1 MQIKKRNDQE
11 VEFRTD
17 KIEQAIFKALNATD
31 SDTSCAYRLTQ
42 KVVTIIEALFDK
54 KTPSVEDVQDV
65 VEQIL
70 INENLGKTAKAYIL
84 YRNQHARLRNE
95 QHVINNYIDL
105 IENYISLNDWKVNE
119 NSNMGYSLQGLNNYI
134 SSHVSSMYWLHKI
147 YDEEITQEHLSGR
160 IHIHDLGILAVY
172 CCGWDLFDLLCGGLG
187 GVSSKIESKPPKHL
201 ASALG
206 QIVNFFYTLQGECYS
221 EDTTVLTNSGWK
233 YFYDTTN
240 DDEFCTLNLI
250 TKKIEYQKRLGYIE
264 RDHIGQLINFTNDKV
279 DQLVTENHKMLI
291 LDYSTKRTAFKL
303 AKDVTC
309 SDAISKV
316 GSFEDMNI
324 ENFNENKI
332 ETIDYFGK
340 VYCVEVPNQTLFVC
354 RNGKPSWG
362 GNCAGAQ
369 AFSNFDTL
377 LAPYIRYDGLN
388 RDQIKQEL
396 QEFIFNTNVPTR
408 VGFQCMS
415 EDTEIL
421 TSNCWKKY
429 FEVQIGDSIKTFNI
443 ETKNIEDQI
452 VNKVFSSEYHGKM
465 YSIKND
471 ETDQLISPKH
481 RVVVS
486 SNKQYELKTIENCL
500 KNQSFQI
507 PLLQDPYIKNIT
519 IQEEHITEIDYKGII
534 WCPNTINET
543 VIARRNGKIFITG
556 NTPFTN
562 ITMDLE
568 VPNDYKNMPVIIG
581 GEPQKETY
589 GEFQKEMDIF
599 NDVFCEVMME
609 GDSKGRIFTFPIPTY
624 NLTVDFN
631 WDNPNLNNLWK
642 MTAKYGIPYFA
653 NFINS
658 DMKPDDIRSMCPLT
672 GDTEVIVKS
681 DQEITIKKLCH
692 IIHDMEKNNTQ
703 YQVWDGYSNWKNVK
717 SVKTIDDTIYKI
729 KISNGSIVKMGS
741 KHIQPVLINGIIINK
756 SANELETGMWIPY
769 NKKNLIENDNTE
781 IIIET
786 KKDNTYNYYKIESI
800 EIEIEKNNH
809 SLYCFEV
816 EGDHPYF
823 TLADGMITHNCRLRL
838 DNTVLRKRGGGLFA
852 SNPMTGSIGV
862 VTLNLPHLAH
872 TSKTKDEFFEKIYNS
887 MLIARR
893 SLKTKRAFL
902 EKNTENG
909 LYPYCKHYL
918 DKIKKNNLKQYWS
931 NHFNTIGIIGMNEA
945 CLNLLNA
952 SIATEEGKKL
962 AIETLNFMR
971 DKLSEFQIQ
980 DDMLYNLEAAPS
992 EGSSYRL
999 AEMDKRRFPDIKT
1012 AGITEPYYTNST
1024 HLPVNHTNDIFDAL
1038 HHQNDIQPLYTGGS
1052 LFNGFLGEQI
1062 SNPNVCKELVKK
1074 IAENFNMS
1082 YFTITPTFSICSVHG
1097 YITGEHHLCPTMSK
1111 AIK

>member
-221 EDTTVLTNSGWK
+221 EDTKILTNSGWK
-233 YFYDTTN
+233 YFYDTTD

-291 LDYSTKRTAFKL
+291 LDYSTKRTTFKL

-332 ETIDYFGK
+332 ETIDYSGK

-507 PLLQDPYIKNIT
+507 PLLQDTYIKNIT

-658 DMKPDDIRSMCPLT
+658 DMKPDDIRSMC
-672 GDTEVIVKS
+672 
-681 DQEITIKKLCH
+681 
-692 IIHDMEKNNTQ
+692 
-703 YQVWDGYSNWKNVK
+703 
-717 SVKTIDDTIYKI
+717 
-729 KISNGSIVKMGS
+729 
-741 KHIQPVLINGIIINK
+741 
-756 SANELETGMWIPY
+756 
-769 NKKNLIENDNTE
+769 
-781 IIIET
+781 
-786 KKDNTYNYYKIESI
+786 
-800 EIEIEKNNH
+800 
-809 SLYCFEV
+809 
-816 EGDHPYF
+816 
-823 TLADGMITHNCRLRL
+823 CRLRL

-862 VTLNLPHLAH
+862 VTLNLPHLAY

-893 SLKTKRAFL
+893 SLKTKRTFL

-918 DKIKKNNLKQYWS
+918 DKIKKNNLKKYWS

-945 CLNLLNA
+945 CLNLINT

-971 DKLSEFQIQ
+971 DKISEFQIQ